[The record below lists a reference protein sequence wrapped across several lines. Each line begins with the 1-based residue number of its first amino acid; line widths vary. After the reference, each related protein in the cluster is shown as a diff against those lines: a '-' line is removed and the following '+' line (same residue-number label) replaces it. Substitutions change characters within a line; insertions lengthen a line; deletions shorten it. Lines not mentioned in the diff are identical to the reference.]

1 MSKLPSAAERE
12 AFIRQYAKSIGI
24 DPDIAIRVA
33 KSEGLGDGIWQGR
46 STMRYGRER
55 SYGDFQLHDPPADSD
70 YSPGVGSAFR
80 AETGLDPSDPAN
92 WKEMN
97 MFALNHAKKHGW
109 GDWVGAGVKG
119 ISGFAGISSAPSAA
133 PSYPPPPA
141 RSPQGAALG
150 SFLNPADINAR
161 IAAENSANP
170 SLDQTALS
178 LDQTDPL
185 LDALSQTPGSAQ
197 PPAPPYSAPSK
208 SPQEIYAEYLQALS
222 EVTTRREPY
231 KLKLQLFDTVSY
243 E

>member
-24 DPDIAIRVA
+24 DPDIAVRVA
-33 KSEGLGDGIWQGR
+33 RSEGLGDGIWQGR

-80 AETGLDPSDPAN
+80 AATGLDPSDPAN
-92 WKEMN
+92 WKAMN

-119 ISGFAGISSAPSAA
+119 ITGFAGIDGTPSAD
-133 PSYPPPPA
+133 PSYPPPPS

-161 IAAENSANP
+161 IAAENSANL
-170 SLDQTALS
+170 SLDQTAFS
-178 LDQTDPL
+178 LDAD
-185 LDALSQTPGSAQ
+185 SQTPGSAQ

-208 SPQEIYAEYLQALS
+208 SPQEIYSEYLQALS

-231 KLKLQLFDTVSY
+231 KLNLQLFDTVSY